1 MRQKNQARS
10 QLAGAPLL
18 VAQLGALEFRK
29 WLITGDAQV
38 IPSIRLG
45 QQMSAAEF
53 LKQMSLAPPIAVL
66 QLCFGTEKFNVLE
79 SMLQHADDLD
89 FTQDVL
95 SAAGDALEVNPTLN
109 GVLEGFNRRR
119 RYKIFKFGHHT
130 LELDGLRFAHTVSE
144 TDSDLQA
151 TEVRDSRGSASSG
164 KLRRRSEDQ
173 YRYYLCLFPT
183 SGRMFTKDVPIRT

>member
-10 QLAGAPLL
+10 QLAGAHPL

-45 QQMSAAEF
+45 QQMFAAEL
-53 LKQMSLAPPIAVL
+53 LKQMGQASPIAVL
-66 QLCFGTEKFNVLE
+66 QLCFGTEKKFNVLE
-79 SMLQHADDLD
+79 SMLQHANDLH

-119 RYKIFKFGHHT
+119 RYKRFKFGHHT
-130 LELDGLRFAHTVSE
+130 LELDGLIFAHTSARQIVI
-144 TDSDLQA
+144 
-151 TEVRDSRGSASSG
+151 SR
-164 KLRRRSEDQ
+164 LRR
-173 YRYYLCLFPT
+173 
-183 SGRMFTKDVPIRT
+183 